1 VEFWIVLIEFVLIP
15 ANHLSLPPPLPYP
28 EFESNAV
35 PSDEQPLS
43 SDNVTTLG
51 IAALIVA
58 LKRVLALAHNIF
70 EII

>member
-15 ANHLSLPPPLPYP
+15 ANHLSVPLPYP

-35 PSDEQPLS
+35 PSDEQRLS
-43 SDNVTTLG
+43 SDNVTMLG

-58 LKRVLALAHNIF
+58 LKNISANNIF
-70 EII
+70 